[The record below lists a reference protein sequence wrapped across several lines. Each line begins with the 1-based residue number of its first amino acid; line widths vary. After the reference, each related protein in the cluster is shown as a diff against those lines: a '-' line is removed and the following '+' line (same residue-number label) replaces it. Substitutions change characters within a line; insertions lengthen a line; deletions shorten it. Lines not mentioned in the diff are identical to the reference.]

1 MRRLRYPQDS
11 ILVRMV
17 IVKSISIAASLL
29 VLVAACSQSI
39 GRSVLKGASGAEET
53 NEQAVAHH
61 LESRLKDAR
70 QLYAKVLKLD
80 PPREPTDEELVR
92 VKRYAPLLYTTPT
105 EPLPLKDMV
114 VIVHPQQPII
124 AYHLFWEDDID
135 YPDDSEPCDHEAVWV
150 SYDPES
156 DQVTGV
162 YTWYHSHLVTS
173 QAAVDAANQR
183 QGRPVVYVEWG
194 KHGSL
199 LDGWQDMRVD
209 GVSIIRKMRRTHER
223 LQTQGH
229 RLVDR
234 PLARNWPRRFEGSWE
249 GFVDF
254 SHLVDPIE
262 WIEGRRMIMV
272 SRWGNAVINQHFL
285 LYNFHPKWEWP
296 DLP

>member
-1 MRRLRYPQDS
+1 MT
-11 ILVRMV
+11 
-17 IVKSISIAASLL
+17 IVKSISIAAGLL
-29 VLVAACSQSI
+29 ALVAGCSQSV
-39 GRSVLKGASGAEET
+39 GRLMYKDISVAEKR
-53 NEQAVAHH
+53 NAQAVAHH
-61 LESRLKDAR
+61 LESRLEDAR

-80 PPREPTDEELVR
+80 PPRQPTDEELKR
-92 VKRYAPLLYTTPT
+92 VMRYAPLLYTIPT
-105 EPLPLKDMV
+105 EPLPLKDVVV
-114 VIVHPQQPII
+114 VIHPEQPII

-135 YPDDSEPCDHEAVWV
+135 YPDDSEPCDHEEVWV

-156 DQVTGV
+156 DRVTGV

-173 QAAVDAANQR
+173 QGAVDAANQR
-183 QGRPVVYVEWG
+183 RGRPVVYVEWG

-199 LDGWQDMRVD
+199 LDGWQDMTVD
-209 GVSIIRKMRRTHER
+209 GVSIIKKMQRTHER

-229 RLVDR
+229 RLVDH

-254 SHLVDPIE
+254 THLVDPME
-262 WIEGRRMIMV
+262 WIEGHRMTMV